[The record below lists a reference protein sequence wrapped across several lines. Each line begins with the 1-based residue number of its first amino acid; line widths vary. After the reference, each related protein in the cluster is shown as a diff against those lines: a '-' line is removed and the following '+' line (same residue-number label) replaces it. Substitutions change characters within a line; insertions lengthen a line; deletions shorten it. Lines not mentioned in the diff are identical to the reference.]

1 MEYIITESQYK
12 RLTEDNDDDDFQSYL
27 TKRFPKI
34 NNLKME
40 TSNKSTTGLTLRYFD
55 PEKNELY
62 FRVALRTRPDWKP
75 GIGQPV
81 NDEFIRLYVSPKIYN
96 YAKKYG
102 MGFDYFMEKWFNKTY
117 NEEINAVLKKTFL

>member
-1 MEYIITESQYK
+1 MKYIITESQYN
-12 RLTEDNDDDDFQSYL
+12 RLTEDKDNDFEDYL

-40 TSNKSTTGLTLRYFD
+40 TSNKAFTGLTRRYFD

-62 FRVALRTRPDWKP
+62 FRVALRTSPDWKP
-75 GIGQPV
+75 GIGQLK

-96 YAKKYG
+96 YVKKYG
-102 MGFDYFMEKWFNKTY
+102 MSFEYDMEKWFNKTY
-117 NEEINAVLKKTFL
+117 NQEVNSVLKKTFT

>member
-1 MEYIITESQYK
+1 MKYIITESHYN
-12 RLTEDNDDDDFQSYL
+12 RLTEDKDNDFEDYL

-40 TSNKSTTGLTLRYFD
+40 TINKAFTGLTRRYFD

-62 FRVALRTRPDWKP
+62 FRVALRTSPDWKP
-75 GIGQPV
+75 GIGQLK

-102 MGFDYFMEKWFNKTY
+102 MSFEYDMEKWFNKTY
-117 NEEINAVLKKTFL
+117 NQEVNSVLKKTFT

>member
-40 TSNKSTTGLTLRYFD
+40 TSNKSTTGLTRRYFD

-62 FRVALRTRPDWKP
+62 FRVALRNPELVNLSMTNLFVYMCHLKSIITQKNTEWDLIISWKS
-75 GIGQPV
+75 GSIKL
-81 NDEFIRLYVSPKIYN
+81 IMKRLTL
-96 YAKKYG
+96 
-102 MGFDYFMEKWFNKTY
+102 F
-117 NEEINAVLKKTFL
+117 LKKPFYRN